1 MTIEQQERELEW
13 NVQSEHNPFAEAL
26 PESPGMA
33 APSEAVAAFD
43 ERSSPFDETIGN
55 PVNEAESDRLY
66 AQAFAELRDEAFDEA
81 VAFLAEETEQAVAD
95 RFADESPAHGAER
108 ERYAQAQLSAVRFE
122 ALQYLDALEAEVSGK
137 DLESLTGEQLD
148 EMLERF
154 DPQHGEL
161 TPAGEEFIGS
171 LVRKAKKVV
180 KFVAKTA
187 KTVGKTVGKVA
198 GAVLGPILGKLRGL
212 INPLLKR
219 VLSIAIGRLPAPL
232 QAAARKLASQI
243 TSEAFEGEGPAFEA
257 MLHEGVSLEGA
268 VSPANLTDVEALAES
283 FDAALAEAM
292 VGDATGEFAGESLEE
307 GEEESDAGGRELERL
322 AEARGVLIDSLRT
335 AGDEED
341 MAPAVEQFVPA
352 LLGALR
358 IGINLIG
365 RPKVVRFLAGYL
377 GQLIKR
383 WVGPN
388 LSGPLS
394 NAIVDT
400 GLRLVALE
408 AEGEAGELR
417 TDEAAPIALATVVE
431 DTVRRLAE
439 SESYI
444 LENEDLMQLAAS
456 NAFGAAVASHF
467 PQRLVRPA
475 LRQAPSIG
483 GTFVARRPRSVRSYR
498 KYSRTP
504 EVELTAQVA
513 DALPTFG
520 GTTVGAVFRAAGATF
535 PIRARMHIYQSAAG
549 TTLPRMIRLDRAN
562 GGGRARAASSQVHP
576 LTPEAAGLLLREPK
590 LGVAT
595 APAYLRSRN
604 RIAVGQRFYLLEPIG
619 AAGALAL
626 SGATATAGTRLSPSR
641 TWTVVNLRRAS
652 ITVGMY
658 LSEADAQTAAEGV
671 RQGRGSAALL
681 QSLVGIYK
689 AGAQTGASAPD
700 GRLRVVREDSED
712 HEEFAP
718 SGPSLPPATVA
729 ALRRRLD
736 AWVLPALA
744 NWTRDNAEAFARA
757 AAHPDPGVTVRIRLT
772 SVPGLD
778 AIARGDTS
786 IAPGALRGTPS
797 IAITVTSGRR
807 RK

>member
-1 MTIEQQERELEW
+1 VTTEQEAFEREW
-13 NVQSEHNPFAEAL
+13 SVQSEHNPFAEAMPETAPAVTS
-26 PESPGMA
+26 PESPGVF
-33 APSEAVAAFD
+33 SEQ
-43 ERSSPFDETIGN
+43 STPFAEAEGN
-55 PVNEAESDRLY
+55 VLSEAESDRLY

-95 RFADESPAHGAER
+95 RFTDESPTSGPER
-108 ERYAQAQLSAVRFE
+108 ERYADAQLSAVRFE
-122 ALQYLDALEAEVSGK
+122 AQQYLEALESGLAGR
-137 DLESLTGEQLD
+137 DLESLSEAQLD
-148 EMLERF
+148 EVLEGF
-154 DPQHGEL
+154 DPQSGEL

-187 KTVGKTVGKVA
+187 KGAIKTVGKVA
-198 GAVLGPILGKLRGL
+198 SAVLGPILKKLRGL

-232 QAAARKLASQI
+232 QPAARALAAKI
-243 TSEAFEGEGPAFEA
+243 TSEAEDEA
-257 MLHEGVSLEGA
+257 PLYEA
-268 VSPANLTDVEALAES
+268 AITPANLTDVEALAES
-283 FDAALAEAM
+283 FDAALAEALT
-292 VGDATGEFAGESLEE
+292 GDSAGEFVGESF
-307 GEEESDAGGRELERL
+307 EESENESPSDGSELERL
-322 AEARGVLIDSLRT
+322 AEARGVLIDRLRT

-341 MAPAVEQFVPA
+341 LAPAVEQFVPA

-358 IGINLIG
+358 IGINLVG

-400 GLRLVALE
+400 GLRLIALE
-408 AEGEAGELR
+408 AETDARESR
-417 TDEAAPIALATVVE
+417 TDEAAPVALATVVE

-439 SESYI
+439 SEDYV

-456 NAFGAAVASHF
+456 NAFGQAVASHF
-467 PQRLVRPA
+467 PQRFVRPA
-475 LRQAPSIG
+475 LRQAPSVG
-483 GTFVARRPRSVRSYR
+483 GTFVARRARSVRPYR

-504 EVELTAQVA
+504 EIELTAQMA

-520 GTTVGAVFRAAGATF
+520 GTTVGAMLRAAGASF
-535 PIRARMHIYQSAAG
+535 PIRARMHIYQAATG
-549 TTLPRMIRLDRAN
+549 TTLPRMIRLDRGK

-576 LTPEAAGLLLREPK
+576 LTPDAAGLLLREPK
-590 LGVAT
+590 LGVAV

-626 SGATATAGTRLSPSR
+626 AGATGTAATRLAPSR
-641 TWTVVNLRRAS
+641 AWTVVNLRRAK
-652 ITVGMY
+652 ITVGLY
-658 LSEADAQTAAEGV
+658 LSEADAQVAAEGI
-671 RQGRGSAALL
+671 RQGRGSTALL
-681 QSLVGIYK
+681 QALTNVYK
-689 AGAQTGASAPD
+689 LAAQPTATAPN
-700 GRLRVVREDSED
+700 GHLRVVREDSED
-712 HEEFAP
+712 HEELAP
-718 SGPSLPPATVA
+718 AGPALPPAITA
-729 ALRRRLD
+729 QLRRQLD

-744 NWTRDNAEAFARA
+744 GWARDNGEAFARA

-778 AIARGDTS
+778 ALAGGAS
-786 IAPGALRGTPS
+786 AAAAKNALRGTPAIS
-797 IAITVTSGRR
+797 ISVTSGRR